1 MSSYRKV
8 LESTKEAKTIASHIT
23 ALGKIRA
30 KTEDDVLLGKID
42 KAIRSLQGAHAKATK
57 GKSTPTCL
65 DKATDQAVKDLIEH
79 CKRAVS
85 SDKPEWQIIAERNGW
100 APKT

>member
-1 MSSYRKV
+1 MKSYEDV
-8 LESTKEAKTIASHIT
+8 LKTAKEAKTIAAHIK
-23 ALGKIRA
+23 ALGKVRA

-42 KAIRSLQGAHAKATK
+42 KAIDSLQRAHVNAKK

-65 DKATDQAVKDLIEH
+65 DKATDLAVKDLIDH
-79 CKRAVS
+79 CKNAVAS
-85 SDKPEWQIIAERNGW
+85 EKPEWQVIAERNGW